1 MTVQALFLGAAL
13 ALLAL
18 VLVYVYR
25 IAVGPTVFDRILGVS
40 GFGTKTTIVLLLT
53 GGVYDRLDM
62 FVDIS
67 LAYALLSFVGSLAAA
82 RYFEQ
87 ARDRSESG

>member
-1 MTVQALFLGAAL
+1 VTPPTLFLGAAL

-18 VLVYVYR
+18 VLVYLYR
-25 IAVGPTVFDRILGVS
+25 LAVGPTVFDRLLGLS
-40 GFGTKTTIVLLLT
+40 GFGTKTTLVLLLT
-53 GGVYDRLDM
+53 GAVYERLDM

-82 RYFEQ
+82 RYFERGG
-87 ARDRSESG
+87 ARR